1 MAFQMGSNPKTKK
14 GLAGFEKTLQFIKDG
29 EYNKASK
36 EMLNST
42 WHDQTPSRA
51 KELSNLM
58 AKIK

>member
-1 MAFQMGSNPKTKK
+1 MGSNPKTKK

-42 WHDQTPSRA
+42 WHSQTPSRA
-51 KELSNLM
+51 KELSKLM